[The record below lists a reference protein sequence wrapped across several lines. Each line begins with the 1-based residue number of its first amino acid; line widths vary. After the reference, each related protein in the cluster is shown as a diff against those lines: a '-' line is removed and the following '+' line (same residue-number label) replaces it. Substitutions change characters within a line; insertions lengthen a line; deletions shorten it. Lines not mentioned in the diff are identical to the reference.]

1 MSVLDENDSLLLI
14 IDIQERLLN
23 ATFNKDALI
32 KRAAIMAHAATT
44 LGIPIV
50 ITEQYPKGLG
60 STVEEIK
67 NNLSIDANVYEK
79 SFFSA
84 LDEEAV
90 FDAIRKSRKKQIVIL
105 GIETH
110 ICVNQTV
117 NALIELGF
125 DVSVIK
131 DACGSRDEKEHQAG
145 IDRMRE
151 DGAHI
156 ITTEIAL
163 FEWLKSSNHP
173 CFREIQNLI
182 KN

>member
-1 MSVLDENDSLLLI
+1 MSVLDENDSILLI
-14 IDIQERLLN
+14 IDVQEKLLN
-23 ATFNKDALI
+23 AVFNKETLV
-32 KRAAIMAHAATT
+32 KKAAIAVHAASS
-44 LGIPIV
+44 LGIPIIV
-50 ITEQYPKGLG
+50 TEQYPKGLG
-60 STVEEIK
+60 KTVEDVK
-67 NNLSIDANVYEK
+67 NKLLQNVSIYEK
-79 SFFSA
+79 TFFSA
-84 LDEEAV
+84 LDEEFV
-90 FDAIRKSRKKQIVIL
+90 FDAIRKFKRKQIVIF

-145 IDRMRE
+145 LERMRE

-156 ITTEIAL
+156 LTTEIAM

-173 CFREIQNLI
+173 CFKELQALI

>member
-14 IDIQERLLN
+14 IDVQEKLLN
-23 ATFNKDALI
+23 AVFNKESLE
-32 KRAAIMAHAATT
+32 KKAAIMSRAATI
-44 LGIPIV
+44 LGIQTIV
-50 ITEQYPKGLG
+50 TEQYPQGLG
-60 STVEEIK
+60 STVNSVKE
-67 NNLSIDANVYEK
+67 NLLNINTSFYEK
-79 SFFSA
+79 NSFSA
-84 LDEEAV
+84 LDEENV
-90 FDAIRKSRKKQIVIL
+90 FDAIRKSQKKQILIL

-131 DACGSRDEKEHQAG
+131 DACGSRTEIEHNAG

-163 FEWLKSSNHP
+163 FEWLKSSKHP
-173 CFREIQNLI
+173 NFKEIQALI
-182 KN
+182 K

>member
-1 MSVLDENDSLLLI
+1 MKTICFTIRN
-14 IDIQERLLN
+14 IDCGGGTER
-23 ATFNKDALI
+23 
-32 KRAAIMAHAATT
+32 
-44 LGIPIV
+44 V
-50 ITEQYPKGLG
+50 GL
-60 STVEEIK
+60 K
-67 NNLSIDANVYEK
+67 LA
-79 SFFSA
+79 
-84 LDEEAV
+84 
-90 FDAIRKSRKKQIVIL
+90 
-105 GIETH
+105 
-110 ICVNQTV
+110 